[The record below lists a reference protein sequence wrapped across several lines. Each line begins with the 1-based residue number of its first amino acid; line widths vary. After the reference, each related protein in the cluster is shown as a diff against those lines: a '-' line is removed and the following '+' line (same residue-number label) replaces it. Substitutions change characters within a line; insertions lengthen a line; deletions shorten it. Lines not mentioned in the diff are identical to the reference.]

1 MESEFECWIDVP
13 GTEARIQVSNRG
25 RLRVLGKKQGRG
37 RHVVRVH
44 VNEERHAVCDY
55 KTGLIGWYVF
65 FDGGKHFFARDDLV
79 GLFPEAVRDV
89 DLSGDGELRRI
100 RDETFRDLEAE
111 RAKADGDGKGADGDG
126 T

>member
-1 MESEFECWIDVP
+1 MQGEFECWVDVP

-55 KTGLIGWYVF
+55 KTGRIGWYVF
-65 FDGGKHFFARDDLV
+65 FDGVKHFFARDELAV
-79 GLFPEAVRDV
+79 LFPEAVRDV
-89 DLSGDGELRRI
+89 DRSHDEELRRM

-111 RAKADGDGKGADGDG
+111 RVEGEGKGKGADGDG
-126 T
+126 S

>member
-1 MESEFECWIDVP
+1 MQGEFECWVDVP
-13 GTEARIQVSNRG
+13 RTDARIQVSNRG

-55 KTGLIGWYVF
+55 KTGTIGWYVF
-65 FDGGKHFFARDDLV
+65 FDGEKHFFARDELAR
-79 GLFPEAVRDV
+79 LFPESVRDV
-89 DLSGDGELRRI
+89 DSSHDDELRRM
-100 RDETFRDLEAE
+100 REETFRDLEAE
-111 RAKADGDGKGADGDG
+111 RAKGDGEEKGADGYG